1 MKNATQFQGSHAIDN
16 SANVAFSAVLDA
28 DSNGDGVDDT
38 GVYLWSNGKITAVV
52 KTGTVI
58 PNKGTV
64 VHVNNAY
71 DVGTL
76 NPWPEVHMNERGQI
90 LTQVITDT
98 GANYVIIATP
108 N

>member
-1 MKNATQFQGSHAIDN
+1 MTCAD
-16 SANVAFSAVLDA
+16 AFSAVLDA

-58 PNKGTV
+58 PEKGTV
-64 VHVNNAY
+64 VRVNNAY
-71 DVGTL
+71 DVGTP

-90 LTQVITDT
+90 LTQVIMDT
-98 GANYVIIATP
+98 GASYVIIATP